1 MSPSKRGYGYR
12 AVLGHIFVR
21 GWEIKPFSPYKLS
34 HSLMFKTC
42 VPKPLKVYS
51 NARFFG
57 CSIYKAQEI
66 ISIKIKI
73 SEILNHCS
81 KVSCFKA

>member
-1 MSPSKRGYGYR
+1 
-12 AVLGHIFVR
+12 
-21 GWEIKPFSPYKLS
+21 
-34 HSLMFKTC
+34 MFKTC

-73 SEILNHCS
+73 TEILNHCS